1 MSTDYLKLNKYIQSG
16 DAIGCFLTNN
26 TDERY
31 TKAYPKISSKDVIN
45 LASQYSLDDYCQ
57 IKTKIKNHFKIK
69 TKIVLGSGSEELII
83 RLNDI
88 VESKKYKIAF
98 VTPLFYRVR
107 ETFHGEKFC
116 IEEKDL
122 FNFDFSNY
130 DVVWLQN
137 PNLFSG
143 IIYSFEKIQN
153 LLHKFPK
160 VIFFIDEAG
169 IFTLSNW
176 REYSM
181 VDKCGLHD
189 NAVILSTF
197 SKIYG
202 VPGLRI
208 GFASGNNKLLSIL
221 EEKNLTFPISSFA
234 EYCLSNILDHE
245 DLINKLRLKI
255 IDHKNQLIGILKL
268 NSQIVIKE
276 SLTNCLFFKHK
287 NKKIYNFLYKEGL
300 LCLDLDEDKEL
311 KDRGYVRMTVHSSE
325 AVHRKVLIKLKKVI
339 LNI

>member
-16 DAIGCFLTNN
+16 DTIGCFLTNN

-31 TKAYPKISSKDVIN
+31 TKAYPKISSKNVIS
-45 LASQYSLDDYCQ
+45 LASQYPLDDYCQ
-57 IKTKIKNHFKIK
+57 IKTKIKNHFNIK

-122 FNFDFSNY
+122 FNFDFNNY

-143 IIYSFEKIQN
+143 ISYGFEKIQN
-153 LLHKFPK
+153 LLCKFPK

-169 IFTLSNW
+169 IFTLPNW
-176 REYSM
+176 RKYSM

-208 GFASGNNKLLSIL
+208 GFASGNNEFLSIL

-255 IDHKNQLIGILKL
+255 IDHKNELIDILKL
-268 NSQIVIKE
+268 NPQIIIKE

-287 NKKIYNFLYKEGL
+287 NKKIYNFLHKGGL

-325 AVHRKVLIKLKKVI
+325 SIHRKVLIKLKKVI
-339 LNI
+339 LKI